1 MPEDKTSPTQNRRA
15 RILRSAES
23 NQVPLRTV
31 VVTLALVVVVYLG
44 GKLLYRLG
52 DVVMLML
59 VGGFVALVMNPAVV
73 ALQHWKLRRRGLAV
87 GIVTFWG
94 LVAIAGLAVGFGY
107 PLVNGVTH
115 LADNLPAYVNR
126 AAHTTGWL
134 GQLVR
139 QYHLQDWVQKNSPKL
154 VSLAEKLGKPAFAVG
169 KGAVSVL
176 VALTSTVVF
185 VILLLLEAPQMRT
198 GLLSLMSP
206 QRAERYVRIGGEVS
220 RSVFGYVLGDLLTS
234 FIAGLIVFVTLTLLS
249 VPFALVWALWVALVD
264 CLPVVGGAM
273 AGIPTVLFAVGHSLS
288 AGVVTAVVF
297 LVYTQ
302 LENHV
307 LNPVIMSRTVK
318 VNPLLVMV
326 AVFVGA
332 DLGAWLGGVPGG
344 FVAALLA
351 IPITGAIQVLVRELW
366 RATAPD
372 EPGYSVRSPET
383 VPRRPA
389 GP

>member
-1 MPEDKTSPTQNRRA
+1 
-15 RILRSAES
+15 
-23 NQVPLRTV
+23 
-31 VVTLALVVVVYLG
+31 
-44 GKLLYRLG
+44 
-52 DVVMLML
+52 
-59 VGGFVALVMNPAVV
+59 
-73 ALQHWKLRRRGLAV
+73 
-87 GIVTFWG
+87 
-94 LVAIAGLAVGFGY
+94 
-107 PLVNGVTH
+107 
-115 LADNLPAYVNR
+115 
-126 AAHTTGWL
+126 
-134 GQLVR
+134 
-139 QYHLQDWVQKNSPKL
+139 
-154 VSLAEKLGKPAFAVG
+154 
-169 KGAVSVL
+169 
-176 VALTSTVVF
+176 
-185 VILLLLEAPQMRT
+185 
-198 GLLSLMSP
+198 
-206 QRAERYVRIGGEVS
+206 VRIGGEVS

-234 FIAGLIVFVTLTLLS
+234 LIAGLIVFVTLTLLS

-273 AGIPTVLFAVGHSLS
+273 AGIPTVLFAVGHSPS
-288 AGVVTAVVF
+288 AGVATAVVF
-297 LVYTQ
+297 LAYTQ

-366 RATAPD
+366 RATATD
-372 EPGYSVRSPET
+372 EPGYSVQSPET

>member
-23 NQVPLRTV
+23 NQVPLRTI
-31 VVTLALVVVVYLG
+31 VVTLALVVAVYLG
-44 GKLLYRLG
+44 GKLLYRLR

-176 VALTSTVVF
+176 VALTSTFVF
-185 VILLLLEAPQMRT
+185 VVLLLLEAPQMRT

-288 AGVVTAVVF
+288 AGVATAVVF

-332 DLGAWLGGVPGG
+332 DLGAWLGGIPGG
-344 FVAALLA
+344 LVAALLA
-351 IPITGAIQVLVRELW
+351 IPITGAVQVLVRELW